1 MELMDEPLEERAPL
15 SAANPREWEV
25 RQPHPWRPQNSGS
38 AIISKAVLK
47 LTYIE
52 TSEQLTELIPGSGG
66 GVARISGADMSRTA
80 CLVEAVPDCPGA
92 ATWSVGLFDSSLSS
106 YSRERTTNTVI

>member
-1 MELMDEPLEERAPL
+1 MEPMDEALAEEAPL
-15 SAANPREWEV
+15 SAANPRQSEV
-25 RQPHPWRPQNSGS
+25 SQPQPWWPQNSGS
-38 AIISKAVLK
+38 AIISKAILK

-52 TSEQLTELIPGSGG
+52 TFEQLTELVPGSDG
-66 GVARISGADMSRTA
+66 GVARISGADMSRAA

-106 YSRERTTNTVI
+106 Y